1 MSTLKKYSAW
11 IAGIG
16 IILVTNAL
24 ALGGA
29 AYNRSQTPNSSL
41 VLSERELVYNNYDQY
56 DNDNS
61 GVALRIDWNVLSS
74 DMKGQ
79 FWKTNDGFDSYNYSR
94 NAYWLNDKKLQALG
108 FDISKPDFSKND
120 EYQFKALKNRE
131 VFLVLEQNGPSYQR
145 YLAGI
150 KAKMQHDLLLEK
162 DEARKK
168 EIIEQALSM
177 QTNSSRLYAVDAG
190 VDAAQL
196 RKKYPDQTMYAVVK
210 AVIAANWYEPTDGKL
225 VLKASIHYLSVA
237 NIHVPKPYDTVF
249 TAEKSDAKLAYEVSL
264 AYGQRYEPWIT
275 AAKRLK

>member
-1 MSTLKKYSAW
+1 MSRLKKYSAW
-11 IAGIG
+11 IAGIS

-29 AYNRSQTPNSSL
+29 ANNRSQAPNSRL

-56 DNDNS
+56 HNS

-74 DMKGQ
+74 DMTGQ

-94 NAYWLNDKKLQALG
+94 NAYWLDDKKLQTLG
-108 FDISKPDFSKND
+108 FDTSKPDFSKNN

-162 DEARKK
+162 DEQRKK
-168 EIIEQALSM
+168 EITKQALSA

-190 VDAAQL
+190 LDAVQL
-196 RKKYPDQTMYAVVK
+196 RKKYPDPTMYAIVK
-210 AVIAANWYEPTDGKL
+210 AVIAANWYEPTDGTL
-225 VLKASIHYLSVA
+225 VLKASVYYLSVA
-237 NIHVPKPYDTVF
+237 TIHVPKPYDAVF
-249 TAEKSDAKLAYEVSL
+249 TAEKSDAKAAYEVSL